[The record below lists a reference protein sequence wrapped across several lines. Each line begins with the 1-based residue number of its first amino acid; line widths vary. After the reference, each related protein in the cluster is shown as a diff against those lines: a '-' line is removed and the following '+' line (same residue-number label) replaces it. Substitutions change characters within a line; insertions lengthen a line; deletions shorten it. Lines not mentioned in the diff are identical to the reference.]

1 MNNEALDGFVIVFI
15 MVVMLISGGLGYS
28 IAKREIEN
36 DCALMTAFRIDER
49 VYMCMQ
55 EYIFED
61 Y

>member
-1 MNNEALDGFVIVFI
+1 MNNGALDGFVIVFI
-15 MVVMLISGGLGYS
+15 VVVMILSGGLGYS
-28 IAKREIEN
+28 IAKREIED
-36 DCALMTAFRIDER
+36 DCALVAAFRIDER